1 MSKKIIILV
10 IIAFLY
16 PMNVYAV
23 ESKYIE
29 MLEMNRGKIV
39 EIVPLTSQKFVEN
52 CLHKISDDLVEATYV
67 VKQEKRED
75 ANNVTKQ
82 ELVGQLN
89 IGKSR
94 IELPNPK
101 GHNIYRISVRGGRA
115 ILYHRSYN
123 PDGHTWSIP
132 PQNNEAQYINI
143 TDSKTHYF
151 EINIDKIHGQMDK
164 VFLVNPS
171 LRGSIDVEYM
181 VKEVISR

>member
-1 MSKKIIILV
+1 M
-10 IIAFLY
+10 
-16 PMNVYAV
+16 
-23 ESKYIE
+23 
-29 MLEMNRGKIV
+29 
-39 EIVPLTSQKFVEN
+39 
-52 CLHKISDDLVEATYV
+52 
-67 VKQEKRED
+67 
-75 ANNVTKQ
+75 
-82 ELVGQLN
+82 
-89 IGKSR
+89 
-94 IELPNPK
+94 PNPK